1 MAPCHQIASLHH
13 AVSLDDEHG
22 ASAMRGTS
30 GMGRIHADFTLTS
43 ADGWGA
49 FIRLPNRNTILT
61 FANEKWDGVVM
72 QEGLLQSL
80 EELGGLMAQ
89 LADRQLESRRREER
103 LNDRITSL
111 EQELAQLRAE
121 AQTAQAEGAKQQAA
135 LAFGPNS
142 EDSRQARRVI
152 AQIVREIDQCIALLR
167 S

>member
-1 MAPCHQIASLHH
+1 
-13 AVSLDDEHG
+13 
-22 ASAMRGTS
+22 
-30 GMGRIHADFTLTS
+30 
-43 ADGWGA
+43 
-49 FIRLPNRNTILT
+49 
-61 FANEKWDGVVM
+61 M
-72 QEGLLQSL
+72 QEGLLQGL

-89 LADRQLESRRREER
+89 LADRQLEYRRREER

-121 AQTAQAEGAKQQAA
+121 AQTAQAEGAKQQTA

>member
-1 MAPCHQIASLHH
+1 
-13 AVSLDDEHG
+13 
-22 ASAMRGTS
+22 
-30 GMGRIHADFTLTS
+30 
-43 ADGWGA
+43 
-49 FIRLPNRNTILT
+49 
-61 FANEKWDGVVM
+61 
-72 QEGLLQSL
+72 
-80 EELGGLMAQ
+80 MAQ
-89 LADRQLESRRREER
+89 LADRQLEYRRREER

>member
-1 MAPCHQIASLHH
+1 
-13 AVSLDDEHG
+13 
-22 ASAMRGTS
+22 
-30 GMGRIHADFTLTS
+30 MGRIHADFTLTS
-43 ADGWGA
+43 ADEWGA

-89 LADRQLESRRREER
+89 LADRQLEFRRREER

>member
-1 MAPCHQIASLHH
+1 MAPRHQIAPLHH
-13 AVSLDDEHG
+13 AVSMDDEHG
-22 ASAMRGTS
+22 ASAMRDVG

-43 ADGWGA
+43 ADRWGA

-89 LADRQLESRRREER
+89 LADRQLEFRRREER

-121 AQTAQAEGAKQQAA
+121 AETVQAEGAKQQTA